1 MKKSREFVLYNCFK
15 EVYGYMQNEKVSS
28 DTKNNKQENIIFG
41 NTESVMGMHSEKIS
55 EFLTHSFILYHKIMQ
70 CWMQL
75 EMINLCSQILVKMG
89 YLCYSPILINL
100 KLQDDR

>member
-15 EVYGYMQNEKVSS
+15 EVHGYMQNEKVSS

-41 NTESVMGMHSEKIS
+41 NAESVMGMHSEKIS

-75 EMINLCSQILVKMG
+75 EMINPLFTNPCKNGLSMLFTNFNKFKIA
-89 YLCYSPILINL
+89 
-100 KLQDDR
+100 R